1 MIKGAIFGAGFI
13 GLNFIRYGL
22 DHNYQFSVLDI
33 KDKPKNLSDKVIWI
47 KGDIIN
53 REYTKAVLK
62 NADIAYYF
70 ISQTVPGDILD
81 DFYELNLN
89 LSSTIHFLNACH
101 EMKVKRVVFIS
112 SASVYG
118 NQKEFP
124 IHEGFSTDPISTH
137 GIYKLMSEKFFYFY
151 KVAHGLDCKIMRL
164 SNPYGPGQDIYGK
177 QGIVAITIGKCMM
190 NKPLEVRGDGSSLR
204 DFIYIEDVMEAL
216 NLLSTKQSNEIIFNI
231 GSGIAS
237 SINDL
242 IDLIEKKT
250 GKTLKI
256 NHTIPR
262 VLDITSSHLD
272 ISKAEKELNFKPR
285 TSLEGGVSKTVE
297 YYLK

>member
-1 MIKGAIFGAGFI
+1 MIKGVIFGAGFI

-53 REYTKAVLK
+53 REHTKAVLK

-70 ISQTVPGDILD
+70 ISQTVPGDTLD

-89 LSSTIHFLNACH
+89 LSSTIHFLNACL

-124 IHEGFSTDPISTH
+124 IRESFSTDPISTH
-137 GIYKLMSEKFFYFY
+137 GIYKLMSEKFFHLY

-190 NKPLEVRGDGSSLR
+190 NKTLEVRGDGSSLR
-204 DFIYIEDVMEAL
+204 DFIYIGDVMEAL
-216 NLLSTKQSNEIIFNI
+216 NLISTKQSSEIIFNI
-231 GSGIAS
+231 GSGIAN

-242 IDLIEKKT
+242 IQLVEKKT

-256 NHTIPR
+256 NHTISR
-262 VLDITSSHLD
+262 AVDITSSHLD
-272 ISKAEKELNFKPR
+272 ISKAEKELNFKPG
-285 TSLEGGVSKTVE
+285 TSLEDGVSKTVE